1 MPYLEKCAYV
11 ESYEPEHK
19 YTFKGN
25 CILSKEP
32 VEVKVKAED
41 LYKFNQG
48 MYVQDA
54 FPYLDSSQREF
65 LLTGMYSL

>member
-11 ESYEPEHK
+11 ESYEPEHE

-32 VEVKVKAED
+32 VEITVKAKD